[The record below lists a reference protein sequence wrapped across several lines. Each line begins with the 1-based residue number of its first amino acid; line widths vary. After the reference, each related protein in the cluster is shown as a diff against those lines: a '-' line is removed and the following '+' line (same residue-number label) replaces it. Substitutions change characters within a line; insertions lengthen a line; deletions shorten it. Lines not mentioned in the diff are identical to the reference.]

1 MYFWLQKAK
10 LDMQHWIQ
18 SILSTYVKKAL
29 CEDKREECHSQM
41 SIIGMTNQCL
51 NNLEK

>member
-1 MYFWLQKAK
+1 
-10 LDMQHWIQ
+10 MQHWIQ
-18 SILSTYVKKAL
+18 CILSTYVQKAL